1 MLCVVPAEKERQPRF
16 HAYCHAVGLGTGD
29 TYKPQEFIFWVQR
42 GLAEYRERRGLSE
55 VATLK
60 SDVEHDR
67 FTEFL
72 LNKGN
77 KEG

>member
-1 MLCVVPAEKERQPRF
+1 MACVVPDEKERQPRF
-16 HAYCHAVGLGTGD
+16 HAYCQEVKLETGD
-29 TYKPQEFIFWVQR
+29 TYKPQEFICWVQR
-42 GLAEYRERRGLSE
+42 GLAEYRERRGLPE

-60 SDVEHDR
+60 SDAEHDR

-72 LNKGN
+72 MNERN

>member
-1 MLCVVPAEKERQPRF
+1 MFGFVPAEKERQPRF
-16 HAYCHAVGLGTGD
+16 HAYCQAVELETGD
-29 TYKPQEFIFWVQR
+29 TYKPQEFICWVQR
-42 GLAEYRERRGLSE
+42 GLAEYRKRWGLPA

-60 SDVEHDR
+60 SDAEHIR